1 MSKQMSPSK
10 LTVILSFV
18 VVIIIGLGVI
28 GFIYSRNLLATKA
41 SETAAV
47 SATAAS
53 SNEGVQSLTNART
66 ILDANKDIELKAAN
80 LASDSKNYMYQN
92 LITSDIGS
100 IAERAGVVVTGWQF
114 PVSSSTTSTTGTT
127 SAIATALSGGVK
139 ETTVDVSI
147 KSPLQY
153 DKLMAFIHYIEQ
165 NSNKMQISKVSIT
178 ASPESKN
185 STGMVA
191 CDVLTIS
198 AYVR

>member
-1 MSKQMSPSK
+1 MSPSK
-10 LTVILSFV
+10 LTIILSFAV
-18 VVIIIGLGVI
+18 VVIIGLGVV
-28 GFIYSRNLLATKA
+28 GFIYSRNLLAAKA
-41 SETAAV
+41 SETASV
-47 SATAAS
+47 SAKATS
-53 SNEGVQSLTNART
+53 SNEGVQSLTNAQT
-66 ILDANKDIELKAAN
+66 IMNANEDIVLKAAN

-100 IAERAGVVVTGWQF
+100 IAERAGVEVTGWQF
-114 PVSSSTTSTTGTT
+114 PISSSTTPAATAT
-127 SAIATALSGGVK
+127 SPIATALSGGVK

-147 KSPLQY
+147 KSPVQY

-178 ASPESKN
+178 ASPQDKN
-185 STGMVA
+185 GTGMVA